1 MNKIIYLKFD
11 ELYLKG
17 QNVKYFKQKAVNN
30 LKQALVGFDLNI
42 INNFDNI
49 IIDDINPNEVN
60 LVLMIVKRIPG
71 YSAITIAYK
80 IDRDLDL
87 LEQLSYQLLLHK
99 KTFKVEAKRNDKSY
113 EYNSDQLKRMVAG
126 YVLVNNQKIKVD
138 IHHPQ
143 TLLRI
148 EVKHKHFIVY
158 TDKVHGAKG
167 LPVGTSGRALLL
179 LSGGIDS
186 PVAADLLMRRGMHV
200 DFITFITPPHTS
212 IEALNKVKEL
222 VKLIT
227 LNYRLEKPKLYVC
240 NFTPI
245 QNELTHMD
253 DESYRITLLRRSFIR
268 IANKIADTMHYD
280 VLATGEALG
289 QVASQ
294 TIESMKV
301 IDEASTRLILRPLVS
316 YNKDA
321 IINHA
326 KEINTYTESI
336 KPFCDS
342 CSLFAPRKPVTKPR
356 LHIAKALEEKLD
368 LLLPLEETTLKN
380 VEVITYDKK

>member
-30 LKQALVGFDLNI
+30 LKAALVGFDLEI
-42 INNFDNI
+42 KNNFDNI
-49 IIDDINPNEVN
+49 IVDSINPNDVD
-60 LVLMIVKRIPG
+60 LVLMIVKRVPG
-71 YSAITIAYK
+71 YSTITTAYK

-87 LEQLSYQLLLHK
+87 LQQLGHHLLLNN
-99 KTFKVEAKRNDKSY
+99 KTFKVEAKRSDKTY
-113 EYNSDQLKRMVAG
+113 EFNSDQLKRMVAG
-126 YVLVNNQKIKVD
+126 YILKNNPNIKVD
-138 IHHPQ
+138 IHNPE
-143 TLLRI
+143 TLLRV

-158 TDKVHGAKG
+158 TNKTQGAKG
-167 LPVGTSGRALLL
+167 LPVGTSGRTLLL

-200 DFITFITPPHTS
+200 DFVTFITPPHTS
-212 IEALNKVKEL
+212 EEALNKVKEL

-301 IDEASTRLILRPLVS
+301 IDEASSRLILRPLVS

-356 LHIAKALEEKLD
+356 LHIAKALEDKLE
-368 LLLPLEETTLKN
+368 LLLPLEGATVKN
-380 VEVITYDKK
+380 IEVITYDKK

>member
-1 MNKIIYLKFD
+1 MQKIIYLKFD

-17 QNVKYFKQKAVNN
+17 QNIKYFKQKAIAN
-30 LKQALVGFDLNI
+30 LKNALVGFELKI

-49 IIDDINPNEVN
+49 IIDEIKEQDIS

-71 YSAITIAYK
+71 FTAITIAYK
-80 IDRDLDL
+80 IPRD
-87 LEQLSYQLLLHK
+87 LEQLKELGLKLLISK

-113 EYNSDQLKRMVAG
+113 EFNSDQLKRMVAG
-126 YVLVNNQKIKVD
+126 YILVNNPNIKVD
-138 IHHPQ
+138 IHNPQ
-143 TLLRI
+143 TMLRI
-148 EVKHKHFIVY
+148 EVKHEHFIVY
-158 TDKVHGAKG
+158 TEKLIGAKG

-200 DFITFITPPHTS
+200 DFITFVTPPHTS
-212 IEALNKVKEL
+212 KEALDKVKEL

-227 LNYRLEKPKLYVC
+227 LNYRLEKPKIYVC
-240 NFTPI
+240 NFTNI

-268 IANKIADTMHYD
+268 IANKVADAMHYD

-301 IDEASTRLILRPLVS
+301 IDESSKRLILRPLVT

-342 CSLFAPRKPVTKPR
+342 CSLFAPKKPVTKPK
-356 LHIAKALEEKLD
+356 LHIAKQLEEKLD
-368 LLLPLEETTLKN
+368 LLLPLEDVTVKDI
-380 VEVITYDKK
+380 EVISYDKK

>member
-17 QNVKYFKQKAVNN
+17 QNVKFFKQKAINN
-30 LKQALVGFDLNI
+30 LKDALVGFDI
-42 INNFDNI
+42 TIKNNFDNI
-49 IIDDINPNEVN
+49 IIEDINPNDIE
-60 LVLMIVKRIPG
+60 LILMIIKRVPG
-71 YSAITIAYK
+71 YSACTIAYQ
-80 IDRDLDL
+80 IERDLNL
-87 LEQLSYQLLLHK
+87 LYQLSFELLRTK
-99 KTFKVEAKRNDKSY
+99 QTFKVEARRNDKSY
-113 EYNSDQLKRMVAG
+113 EYNSDQLKRMVAS
-126 YVLVNNQKIKVD
+126 YVLINNQKIKVD
-138 IHHPQ
+138 IHNPQ

-148 EVKHKHFIVY
+148 EVKNKCFIVY
-158 TDKVHGAKG
+158 TDKIHGAKG
-167 LPVGTSGRALLL
+167 LPIGTSGRALLL

-200 DFITFITPPHTS
+200 DFITYITPPHTS
-212 IEALNKVKEL
+212 QQALEKVKAL

-245 QNELTHMD
+245 QNELTHME

-268 IANKIADTMHYD
+268 IANMVADAMKYD

-301 IDEASTRLILRPLVS
+301 IDEASTRLILRPLIS
-316 YNKDA
+316 FNKDS

-326 KEINTYTESI
+326 KEINTYNESI

-342 CSLFAPRKPVTKPR
+342 CSLFAPKKPVTKPR
-356 LHIAKALEEKLD
+356 LHVAKSLEEKLD
-368 LLLPLEETTLKN
+368 LLKPLEKATVSN
-380 VEVITYDKK
+380 IEVISYDKK